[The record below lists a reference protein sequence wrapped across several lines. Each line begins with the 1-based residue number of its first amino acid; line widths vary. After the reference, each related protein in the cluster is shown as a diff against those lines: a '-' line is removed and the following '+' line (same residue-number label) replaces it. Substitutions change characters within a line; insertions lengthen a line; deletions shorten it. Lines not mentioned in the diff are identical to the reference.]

1 MFDDEKE
8 KTSDSSA
15 KKEDSKDISEK
26 TWEEDDDWMD
36 DPSGIN
42 PGC

>member
-1 MFDDEKE
+1 MKDEKDDTLE
-8 KTSDSSA
+8 
-15 KKEDSKDISEK
+15 SKDTNTQTTKSISEK
-26 TWEEDDDWMD
+26 SWEDDDDWMD